1 MSGQPPPP
9 AQGPPLGL
17 RPVPG
22 RSATLSTY
30 GSFPKI
36 RAASQPAGE
45 RIPIPSSS
53 NPDSGRGSP
62 GMHGGYGSIGG
73 PSAAGTTASNA
84 GGGGGAYGVIGGS
97 RASQAGPGRF
107 PGAFGGGTATRAN
120 SFSVAE
126 LRERVSWTISSAQAA
141 GHGVLSGRG
150 GVSCHELVA
159 STSPP
164 LRSRAD
170 VRTAWWSVTHALL
183 ACRRALLSVSQR
195 LTVPYLFAIFIA

>member
-9 AQGPPLGL
+9 AQGPGLGM

-22 RSATLSTY
+22 RSATLSSYT
-30 GSFPKI
+30 SFPKI
-36 RAASQPAGE
+36 RATSQPAGE

-53 NPDSGRGSP
+53 HPDSGRGSP
-62 GMHGGYGSIGG
+62 GMNGGFGSIGG
-73 PSAAGTTASNA
+73 PSTLGAAASNA

-126 LRERVSWTISSAQAA
+126 LRERVSSIPSRTKLS
-141 GHGVLSGRG
+141 GHGV
-150 GVSCHELVA
+150 H
-159 STSPP
+159 
-164 LRSRAD
+164 
-170 VRTAWWSVTHALL
+170 L
-183 ACRRALLSVSQR
+183 AEA
-195 LTVPYLFAIFIA
+195 A